1 VIGHFPEHY
10 GFQVV
15 PEKPIAFD
23 TVTVSDCLPL
33 DVAGKAVG
41 ASFQTL
47 KELNPELAKWCTPP
61 NKKNWVLRI
70 PQGTREQFV
79 KAYAKMDKSK
89 FARFQHYRVRSGDV
103 LGKIANH
110 YGLSVKAIQQAN
122 NLRTTRIYP
131 GQQLLIPMPA
141 SYLPKETASASK
153 NSNKS
158 SVKNSSQSATKTT
171 ASKQTKTVE
180 NKQESSA
187 RTYRVR
193 RGDNFT
199 TIARKHGISVQ
210 NLKDW
215 NDRPDGSI
223 NYGERIFVQNPK
235 TASQKKPTAS
245 AQPATQKKSE
255 KKSDS
260 QASVQPGIYYIV
272 QDGDNGWDISRRYNV
287 TLEQLKEWNPQV
299 NIRNLF
305 PGMRI
310 KVGE

>member
-10 GFQVV
+10 GFKVE
-15 PEKPIAFD
+15 PMKAIPFD

-41 ASFQTL
+41 ANLQTL

-61 NKKNWVLRI
+61 NKKNWTLRI
-70 PQGTREQFV
+70 PQGTREQFT

-103 LGKIANH
+103 LGRIANQF
-110 YGLSVKAIQQAN
+110 GLSVSAIQHAN
-122 NLRTTRIYP
+122 NLRTSRIYP
-131 GQQLLIPMPA
+131 GQQLIIPMPA
-141 SYLPKETASASK
+141 SYLPKESSTESSSK
-153 NSNKS
+153 SL
-158 SVKNSSQSATKTT
+158 VKNTPKSV
-171 ASKQTKTVE
+171 TKTVAQ
-180 NKQESSA
+180 KAASDASKA

-199 TIARKHGISVQ
+199 TIARKHGVSVQ

-215 NDRPDGSI
+215 NERPDGKIS
-223 NYGERIFVQNPK
+223 YGERIFVQNPATAK
-235 TASQKKPTAS
+235 APTPAKTTASKTVSKAE
-245 AQPATQKKSE
+245 KKSE
-255 KKSDS
+255 GK
-260 QASVQPGIYYIV
+260 QASVLPGIYYIV
-272 QDGDNGWDISRRYNV
+272 QDGDNGWDISRRYHV
-287 TLEQLKEWNPQV
+287 TLEQLREWNPEV